1 LTSAVLATANS
12 VIPVNTMGGMSGA
25 ARFTTSVIGPGASA
39 SSGQG
44 TTDTAVT
51 ATAM

>member
-12 VIPVNTMGGMSGA
+12 VMKVNTMGGMSGA
-25 ARFTTSVIGPGASA
+25 ARRTISVMGPGASA
-39 SSGQG
+39 SSDHG
-44 TTDTAVT
+44 TTETAVT